1 MKKNNLISILITN
14 YNKEKFLEK
23 CLDSVYKQKYKNF
36 EVILYDDCSS
46 DNSLKI
52 INRYKKIKLIK
63 NLKRKNK
70 SSAIN
75 QIVGLYKAFK
85 KSKGSI
91 ICLLDGDDFYKK
103 NKLFEI
109 NKFFSKYQNFDGVFD
124 IPITSKKKIKFRKN
138 PNLIWPTIMPTSC
151 ISAKKNIMNLFFKN
165 IQKNSFQNLE
175 IDARFT
181 IFSYF
186 YLGQYNILQKKL
198 SYYNHDKDGI
208 TSNIKKFSKKWW
220 FRRSEAFAYLRFV
233 LNKKKKKFNY
243 SIDFF
248 LTCIIAQILKR

>member
-75 QIVGLYKAFK
+75 QITGLYRAFK
-85 KSKGSI
+85 RSKGSI
-91 ICLLDGDDFYKK
+91 ICLLDGDDSYKK

-109 NKFFSKYQNFDGVFD
+109 NKFFSKYQNFGSVFD
-124 IPITSKKKIKFRKN
+124 IPITSKKNLGLEKI
-138 PNLIWPTIMPTSC
+138 
-151 ISAKKNIMNLFFKN
+151 
-165 IQKNSFQNLE
+165 
-175 IDARFT
+175 
-181 IFSYF
+181 
-186 YLGQYNILQKKL
+186 
-198 SYYNHDKDGI
+198 
-208 TSNIKKFSKKWW
+208 
-220 FRRSEAFAYLRFV
+220 
-233 LNKKKKKFNY
+233 
-243 SIDFF
+243 
-248 LTCIIAQILKR
+248 QI